1 MSKTEPC
8 ELHRQSAAL
17 EAAVPGVNQLLLT
30 LQDAGLSARLQVQ
43 VTAAGCTCRSLRVL
57 TRAIDHSTVP
67 FADPA
72 PAPWPPELGE
82 EPWLTAHRRVVV
94 PEQRL
99 STPRDLNML
108 VAALL
113 ALRSQMGEDADDA
126 DDAG

>member
-17 EAAVPGVNQLLLT
+17 EAAIPGVNRLLLT
-30 LQDAGLSARLQVQ
+30 LQDAGLSARLQAQ
-43 VTAAGCTCRSLRVL
+43 VCAARCACRSLRVL
-57 TRAIDHSTVP
+57 TRAIEHSTVP
-67 FADPA
+67 FAE

-82 EPWLTAHRRVVV
+82 EPRLTAHRGVVV

-108 VAALL
+108 VATLL
-113 ALRSQMGEDADDA
+113 ALRAQMGEGADE
-126 DDAG
+126 GQPEG

>member
-1 MSKTEPC
+1 MSKTKPC
-8 ELHRQSAAL
+8 ALHRQSAAL

-43 VTAAGCTCRSLRVL
+43 VTAARCTCRSLRVL

-72 PAPWPPELGE
+72 PAPW
-82 EPWLTAHRRVVV
+82 LTAHRGVVV

-108 VAALL
+108 VATLL
-113 ALRSQMGEDADDA
+113 ALRAQMGEGADE
-126 DDAG
+126 GQPEG